1 MLATLTRV
9 KSPRWPS
16 PDICLGYMLG
26 QQVRRNELSSFSPGC
41 SSVPAAWR
49 RRATGGVRGVGTS
62 CVLCAKVRGNT
73 KKTELSEK
81 KLTHHFVDHRNVKLV
96 AGSGGKGACSFH
108 SEPRKEWGGP
118 DGGNGGDGGSI
129 IIKADRVVKS
139 LAQITPVYK
148 GEDGQSGGSK
158 NCYGRNGSPKYISV
172 PLGTVVKEQGKA
184 VVDLSEHGQEYV
196 AVFGGAGGK
205 GNRFYLSNE
214 NRAPMVA
221 TPGMQGQER
230 VLQLELRTMAHAGL
244 VGFPNAGKSSLLR
257 AISNARPAV
266 AAYPFTTLNPH
277 VGIVKYRDH
286 EQVAVADIPGII
298 RGAHLNRGL
307 GISFLRHIERCRF
320 LLFVLDLS
328 TPEPWTQLQHLRY
341 ELDQYESGLSQRP
354 QAIIANKMDLPEAQ
368 EKLGTLK
375 GLVTQRVIPVSALTG
390 QNTEELILHL
400 RELYD
405 GYLQAEDSGESKPTR
420 W

>member
-1 MLATLTRV
+1 MLATLSRV
-9 KSPRWPS
+9 KSPRWLS
-16 PDICLGYMLG
+16 PDILLRYMLG
-26 QQVRRNELSSFSPGC
+26 QEVKRNELSFLSHSCPLA
-41 SSVPAAWR
+41 SAAWR
-49 RRATGGVRGVGTS
+49 QKVSGGIRDVSTS
-62 CVLCAKVRGNT
+62 CALCAKVRGQH

-81 KLTHHFVDHRNVKLV
+81 KLTRRFVDHRRVRLV
-96 AGSGGKGACSFH
+96 AGSGGKGVCSFH

-129 IIKADRVVKS
+129 IIKADRFVKS
-139 LAQITPVYK
+139 LAQIVPVYK
-148 GEDGQSGGSK
+148 GEDGQPGGSK
-158 NCYGRNGSPKYISV
+158 NCYGRNGSPAYISV
-172 PLGTVVKEQGKA
+172 PLGTVVKEQGKT
-184 VVDLSEHGQEYV
+184 VVDLSEHGQEYL

-205 GNRFYLSNE
+205 GNRFFLSNE
-214 NRAPMVA
+214 NRAPMTA
-221 TPGMQGQER
+221 TPGMEGQER

-257 AISNARPAV
+257 TISNARPAV

-341 ELDQYESGLSQRP
+341 ELDQYEPGLSQRP
-354 QAIIANKMDLPEAQ
+354 QAIVANKMDLPEAR
-368 EKLGTLK
+368 EKLETLK
-375 GLVTQRVIPVSALTG
+375 SLVTQRVIPVSALTG

-405 GYLQAEDSGESKPTR
+405 GYLQEEGKPTR

>member
-1 MLATLTRV
+1 M
-9 KSPRWPS
+9 
-16 PDICLGYMLG
+16 
-26 QQVRRNELSSFSPGC
+26 
-41 SSVPAAWR
+41 SV
-49 RRATGGVRGVGTS
+49 
-62 CVLCAKVRGNT
+62 
-73 KKTELSEK
+73 
-81 KLTHHFVDHRNVKLV
+81 
-96 AGSGGKGACSFH
+96 
-108 SEPRKEWGGP
+108 
-118 DGGNGGDGGSI
+118 
-129 IIKADRVVKS
+129 
-139 LAQITPVYK
+139 
-148 GEDGQSGGSK
+148 
-158 NCYGRNGSPKYISV
+158 
-172 PLGTVVKEQGKA
+172 
-184 VVDLSEHGQEYV
+184 
-196 AVFGGAGGK
+196 
-205 GNRFYLSNE
+205 
-214 NRAPMVA
+214 
-221 TPGMQGQER
+221 
-230 VLQLELRTMAHAGL
+230 
-244 VGFPNAGKSSLLR
+244 
-257 AISNARPAV
+257 
-266 AAYPFTTLNPH
+266 
-277 VGIVKYRDH
+277 
-286 EQVAVADIPGII
+286 VADIPGII

>member
-1 MLATLTRV
+1 MLTVWRWRIPGVTRDV
-9 KSPRWPS
+9 S
-16 PDICLGYMLG
+16 
-26 QQVRRNELSSFSPGC
+26 
-41 SSVPAAWR
+41 
-49 RRATGGVRGVGTS
+49 TS
-62 CVLCAKVRGNT
+62 CKLYAKVRESS
-73 KKTELSEK
+73 KKSEISEK
-81 KLTHHFVDHRNVKLV
+81 KLTRHFIDHRRVKLV
-96 AGSGGKGACSFH
+96 AGSGGRGASSFH

-129 IIKADRVVKS
+129 IIKADRFVKS
-139 LAQITPVYK
+139 LAKVVPVYK
-148 GEDGQSGGSK
+148 GENGQPGSSK
-158 NCYGRNGSPKYISV
+158 NCYGRNGNTTYIHV
-172 PLGTVVKEQGKA
+172 PSGTVVKELGQT
-184 VVDLSEHGQEYV
+184 VMDLSVHGQEYL

-205 GNRFYLSNE
+205 GNRFFLTNE
-214 NRAPMVA
+214 NRAPMTA
-221 TPGMQGQER
+221 TPGTEGQER
-230 VLQLELRTMAHAGL
+230 VLQFELRTMAHAGL

-266 AAYPFTTLNPH
+266 ASYPFTTLNPH

-298 RGAHLNRGL
+298 KGAHLNRGL
-307 GISFLRHIERCRF
+307 GISFLRHIERCRC

-328 TPEPWTQLQHLRY
+328 SPEPWTQLQHLRY
-341 ELDQYESGLSQRP
+341 ELDQYEAGLSQRP

-368 EKLGTLK
+368 EKLKTLRS
-375 GLVTQRVIPVSALTG
+375 LVTQRVIPVSALTG

-405 GYLQAEDSGESKPTR
+405 GNIQEEGEPIR